1 MKKIIES
8 NQAPEPIGPYSQAVV
23 ANGFLYISGQIPIDR
38 SSGDLVSG
46 SIEEETEQVM
56 KNLSFILEEAGS
68 SFEKVVKTSI
78 FIKNMGDFARINEV
92 YGSRFG
98 ENPPARETV
107 EVSDL
112 PKGVNVEISCIALV
126 D

>member
-1 MKKIIES
+1 
-8 NQAPEPIGPYSQAVV
+8 
-23 ANGFLYISGQIPIDR
+23 
-38 SSGDLVSG
+38 
-46 SIEEETEQVM
+46 M

-68 SFEKVVKTSI
+68 SFDQVVKSSI
-78 FIKNMGDFARINEV
+78 FIKNMGDFVKINDV

-98 ENPPARETV
+98 DNPPARQTV